1 MKRAFQVF
9 SLAATGILVLGG
21 CAQRMTPPLGSISA
35 AAPMGSCQA
44 ATPKPDAPYN
54 RSYVVNGRRYQPL
67 TTADGYDRR
76 GTASWYGWESGSVT
90 SMGTPFVPQAFSA
103 ASRELPL
110 PTCVRVTNLANG
122 RSVDVLVNDRGPFV
136 DGRLLDLSYGAA
148 KVLDM
153 IHSGTAVV
161 RVEALAPSPA
171 TTTTTAPNPLAGKPA
186 EIFLQ
191 TGAFQQ
197 LNLAIRE
204 RQRLQA
210 AGIGPLLIVPGLVHG
225 MTFYRVQIGPLA
237 NPSVAE
243 TLSARLRQSGTAQ
256 VLVVRQ

>member
-1 MKRAFQVF
+1 
-9 SLAATGILVLGG
+9 
-21 CAQRMTPPLGSISA
+21 
-35 AAPMGSCQA
+35 MGSCHA

-110 PTCVRVTNLANG
+110 PTCVR
-122 RSVDVLVNDRGPFV
+122 
-136 DGRLLDLSYGAA
+136 
-148 KVLDM
+148 
-153 IHSGTAVV
+153 GTAVV

-171 TTTTTAPNPLAGKPA
+171 TTTTTAPNPSAGKPA

-210 AGIGPLLIVPGLVHG
+210 AGIGPLLIVPGLVRG
-225 MTFYRVQIGPLA
+225 VTFYRVQIGPLA

-243 TLSARLRQSGTAQ
+243 ALGARLRQSGTAQ
-256 VLVVRQ
+256 VLVVQQ